1 MGRSCTPSRGIH
13 QTCVVTIVLVM
24 SAYIFDGLLES
35 DRMSD
40 AGAREYSTRGKLA
53 VVWSGCPEN
62 QVVTGRISSNV
73 ALCLSESATQGGK
86 SDGKDE
92 REA

>member
-1 MGRSCTPSRGIH
+1 
-13 QTCVVTIVLVM
+13 M
-24 SAYIFDGLLES
+24 SVYIFYGLLES

-62 QVVTGRISSNV
+62 QGAIGGISFNVT
-73 ALCLSESATQGGK
+73 LCLSESATQGGK